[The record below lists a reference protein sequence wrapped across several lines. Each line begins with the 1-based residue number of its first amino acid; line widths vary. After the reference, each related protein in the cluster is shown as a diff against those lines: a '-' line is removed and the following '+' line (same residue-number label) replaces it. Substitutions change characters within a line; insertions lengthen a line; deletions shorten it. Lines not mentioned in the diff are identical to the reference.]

1 MKKELKLI
9 AAALAAITALS
20 CTSATAYADKL
31 KTVGGVTYKYSDSG
45 EQKGK
50 YTGWAKTSKGRYYYK
65 DGVKL
70 KSKWL
75 SVKGRKTYYLLS
87 SGKMATGDIFFKNGK
102 TYHFGSDGKLD
113 FGIFAGI
120 NKTDEDEITQSS
132 LRMQYDGFAVAI
144 QDTPV
149 WGISLDDDYG
159 ITNFRAEFV
168 RFNTDDY
175 IIEHKDGSG
184 NWVECER
191 TEHEK
196 QVLSESADTA
206 ESFFRLSYER
216 IVPGYGFTEINWADR
231 YGKLPAG
238 EYRYVNSYT
247 CTPPDGSAQ
256 FTGKFRFTFTVR
268 EDRVFTAAELQAVY
282 DRLNEHRKEY
292 GIYEL
297 YISEDRN
304 RVEAVVYDA
313 LSADELNAALREYI
327 KTLDDDRILLIG
339 YDDLGVDD

>member
-1 MKKELKLI
+1 MKKKLKLI

-31 KTVGGVTYKYSDSG
+31 KTVDGVTYRYSDSG
-45 EQKGK
+45 EAKGK

-87 SGKMATGDIFFKNGK
+87 SGKMATGDVFFKNGK

-113 FGIFAGI
+113 FGIGAGI
-120 NKTDEDEITQSS
+120 NKIDEDRITQSS
-132 LRMQYDGFAVAI
+132 LRMQYDGFAVAV

-149 WGISLDDDYG
+149 WGISADDDYG
-159 ITNFRAEFV
+159 ITDFRAEFV
-168 RFNTDDY
+168 RFNTGDY
-175 IIEHKDGSG
+175 IIEHKDSGG

-191 TEHEK
+191 TEQKK

-247 CTPPDGSAQ
+247 CTPPDGSAP
-256 FTGKFRFTFTVR
+256 FSGKFRFTFNVK
-268 EDRVFTAAELQAVY
+268 EDRVFTAEELQTVYDYLNKHKKDYGIWSLAIMEDMNRVDAYVYSASEAEL
-282 DRLNEHRKEY
+282 N
-292 GIYEL
+292 
-297 YISEDRN
+297 
-304 RVEAVVYDA
+304 
-313 LSADELNAALREYI
+313 DEFKAYLKSLG
-327 KTLDDDRILLIG
+327 DDRILFIG
-339 YDDLGVDD
+339 YDDLGDDD

>member
-1 MKKELKLI
+1 MKKTLKLI
-9 AAALAAITALS
+9 AATLAAVTALS
-20 CTSATAYADKL
+20 CASVNAFADKL
-31 KTVGGVTYKYSDSG
+31 KTVEGVTYRYTDSG
-45 EQKGK
+45 EAKGK

-87 SGKMATGDIFFKNGK
+87 SGKMATGDVFFKNGR

-113 FGIFAGI
+113 FGIGAGI
-120 NKTDEDEITQSS
+120 SKTDEDRITQSS
-132 LRMQYDGFAVAI
+132 LRLQYNGFAVAI

-168 RFNTDDY
+168 RFNADDY

-191 TEHEK
+191 TEQEK
-196 QVLSESADTA
+196 QALSESADTD

-238 EYRYVNSYT
+238 EYRYVNGYI

-268 EDRVFTAAELQAVY
+268 EDHNFPAEELQSVF
-282 DRLNEHRKEY
+282 DWLNEHKAEY
-292 GIYEL
+292 GISDVYINEEL
-297 YISEDRN
+297 N
-304 RVEAVVYDA
+304 HVAVSVYDP
-313 LSADELNAALREYI
+313 LGADGLNDAFREYI

-339 YDDLGVDD
+339 YDDLSDDD